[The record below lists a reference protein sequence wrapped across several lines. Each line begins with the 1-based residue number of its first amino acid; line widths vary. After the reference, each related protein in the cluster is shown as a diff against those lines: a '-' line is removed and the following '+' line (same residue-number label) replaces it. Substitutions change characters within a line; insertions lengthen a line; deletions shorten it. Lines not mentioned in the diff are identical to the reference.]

1 MVATHTAPR
10 RQVVRPEPNRAR
22 GVPQSRCRRS
32 RLAAFLDRSP
42 QAISRVARV
51 LGCLAFAD
59 ALWPH
64 HSGFMT
70 LFTPILPAPARA
82 ATDAVVVVSGLL
94 MLRIA
99 SGLRRRKRAEWHL
112 AVVVCAVLIVA
123 DLMRDERR
131 LTEAAVTVALLALL
145 LASRN
150 RYTAL
155 ADPRSRWFAVRVTL
169 EFAVVG
175 LVYGTTLL
183 YLPGHVDGG
192 TTFLQRLWEV
202 VTSLGGMGG
211 WIPIHDATFADLF
224 HATLLAFGL
233 TGVALGLWFALR
245 PAAPIARLT
254 PDDEIRLRRLVASH
268 GSRDS
273 LAYFALRRDKSVVW
287 SRSGKAA
294 VAYRVVDGVALISGD
309 PIGDPEAWPGA
320 IDAFRRMISER
331 GWVPAAL
338 GSSELGATL
347 LKREAG
353 LAALE
358 LGDEAVLQAGSFT
371 LNGRDMRGVRQ
382 ACARIVR
389 AGYRVSVRR
398 ISEVPLDEREQ
409 LRTFADRWRV
419 DGVERGFSMALSRV
433 GDAADGACVVVTATE
448 SGVLRGLLHFVPWG
462 DDGLSLDLMR
472 RDRTSDNGLNE
483 YMIAGLMAELSVL
496 GVEKV
501 SLNFATF
508 RDALERGARIG
519 AGPVLRSW
527 RRVLLVASHI
537 WQIDSLYRFNAK
549 FNPEWRPRYLSYPA
563 AGDLPRVAIAALEAE
578 RFIVRPR
585 FVDRVL
591 GRAHPEQV

>member
-1 MVATHTAPR
+1 MVATHTAPSR
-10 RQVVRPEPNRAR
+10 PVVQDPNRTR
-22 GVPQSRCRRS
+22 GVPPCRRRRW
-32 RLAAFLDRSP
+32 RLAAVLDRSP

-64 HSGFMT
+64 HAGLM
-70 LFTPILPAPARA
+70 LFSPILPAPARA

-112 AVVVCAVLIVA
+112 AVAVCVVLVVA
-123 DLMRDERR
+123 DMVRDERR
-131 LTEAAVTVALLALL
+131 LVEAAVTVALLALL

-150 RYTAL
+150 RYTAI
-155 ADPRSRWFAVRVTL
+155 ADPRSRWFAVRVTV
-169 EFAVVG
+169 EFAAVG
-175 LVYGTTLL
+175 IVYGIVLL
-183 YLPGHVDGG
+183 YLPGHVAAG
-192 TTFLQRLWEV
+192 TTFWQRLWEV
-202 VTSLGGMGG
+202 VTSLVGMGG
-211 WIPIHDATFADLF
+211 WIPIQDATFSDVF

-233 TGVALGLWFALR
+233 TAVALGLWFALR
-245 PAAPIARLT
+245 ASEPIARLE
-254 PDDEIRLRRLVASH
+254 PDDENRLRALLAIH
-268 GSRDS
+268 GGRDS

-294 VAYRVVDGVALISGD
+294 IAYRVVDGVALISGD

-320 IDAFRRMISER
+320 IDAFQRMILRR

-353 LAALE
+353 LSALE
-358 LGDEAVLQAGSFT
+358 LGDEAVLHRGSFT
-371 LNGRDMRGVRQ
+371 LDGRYMRGVRQ

-389 AGYRVSVRR
+389 AGYEVRVRR
-398 ISEVPLDEREQ
+398 ISATAEAERAQ
-409 LRTFADRWRV
+409 LRAFADRWRV
-419 DGVERGFSMALSRV
+419 DAVERGFSMALSRV
-433 GDAADGACVVVTATE
+433 GDAADDGCVVVTATE
-448 SGVLRGLLHFVPWG
+448 AGTLRGLLHFVPWG

-483 YMIAGLMAELSVL
+483 YMIAALMAELPAL

-508 RDALERGARIG
+508 RDVLERGARIG
-519 AGPVLRSW
+519 AGPVLRGW

-549 FNPEWRPRYLSYPA
+549 FNPEWRPRYLSYPS

-591 GRAHPEQV
+591 GRARAEQA

>member
-1 MVATHTAPR
+1 
-10 RQVVRPEPNRAR
+10 
-22 GVPQSRCRRS
+22 
-32 RLAAFLDRSP
+32 
-42 QAISRVARV
+42 
-51 LGCLAFAD
+51 
-59 ALWPH
+59 
-64 HSGFMT
+64 MT
-70 LFTPILPAPARA
+70 VFTPILPAPARA

-112 AVVVCAVLIVA
+112 AVVVCVVLIVA

-131 LTEAAVTVALLALL
+131 LTEAAVTVVLLALL

-155 ADPRSRWFAVRVTL
+155 ADPRSRWFAVRVTV

-175 LVYGTTLL
+175 LVYGTALL
-183 YLPGHVDGG
+183 YLPGHVDSG
-192 TTFLQRLWEV
+192 TPLWQRLREV
-202 VTSLGGMGG
+202 VTSLVGMGG
-211 WIPIHDATFADLF
+211 WIPIGDATFADLF

-233 TGVALGLWFALR
+233 TGVALGLWLALR
-245 PAAPIARLT
+245 PAAPAARLT
-254 PDDEIRLRRLVASH
+254 PEDERRLRALVARH
-268 GSRDS
+268 GGRDS

-294 VAYRVVDGVALISGD
+294 IAYRVVDGVALISGD

-320 IDAFRRMISER
+320 IDAFGRMISER

-358 LGDEAVLQAGSFT
+358 LGDEAVLHTSSFT
-371 LNGRDMRGVRQ
+371 LDGRDMRGVRQ
-382 ACARIVR
+382 ACARIAR
-389 AGYRVSVRR
+389 AGYQVSVRR
-398 ISEVPLDEREQ
+398 MSEVPLDERAG

-433 GDAADGACVVVTATE
+433 GDAADGACVVVTATDD
-448 SGVLRGLLHFVPWG
+448 GVLRGLLHFVPWG

-483 YMIAGLMAELSVL
+483 YMIAALMAELPRL

-519 AGPVLRSW
+519 AGPVLRGW

-591 GRAHPEQV
+591 GRAHPERV